1 VHQDLG
7 RRSSSSLK
15 TLPSLA
21 RTTNNIKLSSA
32 RHFTIK
38 AQLAIRNHNP
48 RPLSSSSYGKS
59 TATRAQEWKMAALQG
74 WNEREI
80 GPSMNPKP
88 IDVGVEAMQAMI
100 IVGSGVGKTKREVGE
115 VVSG

>member
-1 VHQDLG
+1 
-7 RRSSSSLK
+7 
-15 TLPSLA
+15 
-21 RTTNNIKLSSA
+21 
-32 RHFTIK
+32 
-38 AQLAIRNHNP
+38 
-48 RPLSSSSYGKS
+48 
-59 TATRAQEWKMAALQG
+59 MAALQG